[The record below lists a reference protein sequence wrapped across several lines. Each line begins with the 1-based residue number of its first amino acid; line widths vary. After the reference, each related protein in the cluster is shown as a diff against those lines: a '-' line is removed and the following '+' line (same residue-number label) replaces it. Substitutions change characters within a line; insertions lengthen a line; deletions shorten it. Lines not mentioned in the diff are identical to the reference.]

1 MDAVV
6 ENDLSENTIISL
18 IGDHGWTLGENQ
30 VSVFEKRLQ
39 EWYMNLF
46 IIMNFSKC
54 KVLES
59 SNYSKC
65 NK

>member
-30 VSVFEKRLQ
+30 VSVWKKIIRMKYESIYHN
-39 EWYMNLF
+39 ELF
-46 IIMNFSKC
+46 
-54 KVLES
+54 
-59 SNYSKC
+59 
-65 NK
+65 